1 MYYTDNIVNTDCDL
15 GERAMNRKSDM
26 TVAQLVD
33 RYVEE
38 ILQPC
43 VDGPLGGTHENTG
56 RIRFATACAYR
67 RSLQRH
73 ILPKWGAFAVADFEK
88 PETRASVE
96 KWFDWLRRSETNRG
110 GLAPKSV
117 RQLCVVMQRVFKS
130 AVQWGYLGFNP
141 FTERCAETNE
151 VSENVTAAWRM
162 EHEPGKEED
171 HHLEN

>member
-1 MYYTDNIVNTDCDL
+1 MYYTDHIVNTDCDL

-38 ILQPC
+38 ILQPWSM
-43 VDGPLGGTHENTG
+43 V
-56 RIRFATACAYR
+56 
-67 RSLQRH
+67 RSAEH
-73 ILPKWGAFAVADFEK
+73 
-88 PETRASVE
+88 T
-96 KWFDWLRRSETNRG
+96 
-110 GLAPKSV
+110 
-117 RQLCVVMQRVFKS
+117 
-130 AVQWGYLGFNP
+130 VQWGYLGFNP
-141 FTERCAETNE
+141 FTERCAESNE